1 MIDSHVHLLP
11 GRLGEKVRG
20 FFLAGGIEG
29 LAYPIDHDLVA
40 AALAA
45 DGITAAWN
53 LPYVHK
59 PGMADDLNAA
69 SATIATRAAS
79 GGLAIDL
86 VAGASVHPGDDD
98 PQHIVHRAV
107 EDLGCGVLKLHCSV
121 GDHEPTDP
129 RLEPVWDLVEELRLP
144 VVIHAGHG
152 IDGRTHAPELAPV
165 AEVARRHPEARIVL
179 AHCGHHAAAEAVA
192 LLQTHAHLYADLTPV
207 LEDLVAITPDDAAAV
222 APKLLLGSD
231 APNTCRRAG
240 AVVEQV
246 RAWRLPEPHE
256 ALVLGGTAAR
266 LQAEIRR

>member
-1 MIDSHVHLLP
+1 VIDSHVHLLP

-29 LAYPIDHDLVA
+29 LAYPIDHEVVA
-40 AALAA
+40 AELAA

-69 SATIATRAAS
+69 SAAIAATDLS
-79 GGLAIDL
+79 IDL

-98 PQHIVHRAV
+98 PVRLVRRAV

-129 RLEPVWDLVEELRLP
+129 RLEAVWDLVEQLRLP
-144 VVIHAGHG
+144 VVVHAGHG
-152 IDGRTHAPELAPV
+152 IDGRTQRDELGPV

-179 AHCGHHAAAEAVA
+179 AHCGHRAADDAVA
-192 LLQTHAHLYADLTPV
+192 LLERHPNLHADLTPV
-207 LEDLVAITPDDAAAV
+207 LEDLVAITPARAAAV

-231 APNTCRRAG
+231 APNTCLRAG
-240 AVVEQV
+240 AVVEQI
-246 RAWRLPEPHE
+246 RSWGLTPEHE
-256 ALVLGGTAAR
+256 ALVLGGTATR
-266 LQAEIRR
+266 LQGEIRR